1 MKKSLVILSV
11 LVLTVFAAAQA
22 DTDKEITRKAEFIIG
37 LIDNVQ
43 WSDDGKPGDGDEVV
57 IYVVGESPVTSKL
70 EELAE
75 KESAKGPSVT
85 VKVVSESDDLSASNI
100 LFLPSDDVSLLA
112 KVLKKIKNSPTVTV
126 ADAEHFARYG
136 AMISFFN
143 EEGDS
148 DIHYEINRLVAE
160 SAGVTISSKLM
171 DKAELI

>member
-11 LVLTVFAAAQA
+11 LLLAVFAGAQA

-43 WSDDGKPGDGDEVV
+43 WSDDRKPGDEDEIL
-57 IYVVGESPVTSKL
+57 IYVVGESPVTPKL

-75 KESAKGPSVT
+75 KESAEGSTIT
-85 VKVVSESDDLSASNI
+85 VKVVSEADDLTASHI

-112 KVLKKIKNSPTVTV
+112 KVLKKVKNSPTVTV
-126 ADAEHFARYG
+126 ADAKDFARYG
-136 AMISFFN
+136 AMIAFFN
-143 EEGDS
+143 KEDDS
-148 DIHYEINRLVAE
+148 DIHYEINRLVVE
-160 SAGVTISSKLM
+160 SAGLTISSKIM